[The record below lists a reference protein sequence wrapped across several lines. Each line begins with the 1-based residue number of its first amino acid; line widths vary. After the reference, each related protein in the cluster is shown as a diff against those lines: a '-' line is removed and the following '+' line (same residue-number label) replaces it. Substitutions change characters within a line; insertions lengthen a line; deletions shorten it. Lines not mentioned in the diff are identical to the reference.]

1 MRQIKQ
7 KGNRIILDQILFVSM
22 KFNYTIL
29 RTMLFKKYLRQFY
42 YALTFQ
48 YKIVFPQ
55 IETKKIKKWFETFIN
70 LDIIVLTI
78 ITKSSLEFAYRKLN

>member
-1 MRQIKQ
+1 
-7 KGNRIILDQILFVSM
+7 
-22 KFNYTIL
+22 
-29 RTMLFKKYLRQFY
+29 MLFKKYLRQFY